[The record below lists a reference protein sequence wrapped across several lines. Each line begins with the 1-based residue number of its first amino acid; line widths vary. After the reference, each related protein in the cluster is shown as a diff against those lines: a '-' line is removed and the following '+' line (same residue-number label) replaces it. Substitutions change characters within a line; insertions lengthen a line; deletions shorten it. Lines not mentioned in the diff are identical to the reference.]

1 MNPYFGPYPP
11 MPWPNYQQPRQALP
25 QQQIIQVSGPDS
37 LNSLQM
43 APNSSLLAMH
53 QNAPIVYLCQS
64 DGVGK
69 ISFAAYDI
77 APHKD
82 EAQKHQESMYARL
95 AALEAAVNRLEGKH
109 NESDPANHDEQ

>member
-1 MNPYFGPYPP
+1 MYPYFGQTQP
-11 MPWPNYQQPRQALP
+11 MPWQNYPAPRQLP
-25 QQQIIQVSGPDS
+25 QQQIVQVSGADS

-53 QNAPIVYLCQS
+53 QTAPIVYLCQS

-69 ISFAAYDI
+69 ITFTAYDI

-82 EAQKHQESMYARL
+82 EAVVLRESIDARI
-95 AALEAAVNRLEGKH
+95 AALEAAVTRLERKH
-109 NESDPANHDEQ
+109 EPDSSNHDEQ